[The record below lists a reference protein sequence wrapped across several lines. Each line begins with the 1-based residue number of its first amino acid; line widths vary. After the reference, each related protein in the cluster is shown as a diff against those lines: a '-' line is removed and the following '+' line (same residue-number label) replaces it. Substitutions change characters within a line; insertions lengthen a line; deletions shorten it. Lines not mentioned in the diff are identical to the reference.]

1 MEKDQANVYTSHVTN
16 TTSESSLPKKDKQF
30 ELEITNLIRAVLNDV
45 KIKFKM
51 QKVQVKQ
58 DVREKGISKKQEI
71 LQQTE
76 NRLQTILSQA
86 KETIQQGIQR
96 IQIQPEKEDAVVVE
110 IAESNEI
117 DEEKNE
123 Q

>member
-30 ELEITNLIRAVLNDV
+30 ELEITQLIRNVVNDV
-45 KIKFKM
+45 KLQFKM

-58 DVREKGISKKQEI
+58 DVREKGIEKKQEI

-86 KETIQQGIQR
+86 KETIAQGIQH
-96 IQIQPEKEDAVVVE
+96 IQTQPEKEDAVVVE
-110 IAESNEI
+110 IAESNEAGETK
-117 DEEKNE
+117 EET
-123 Q
+123 